1 MVYKRL
7 LFVLL
12 SILCLQG
19 MSWASYSELEN
30 RSPKM
35 NSDFVGGVFAEFEFG
50 DSRLFSIRPE
60 VDWLVRGTKINDSD
74 LDYLILEIMRVY
86 VLMYMQRRLLD
97 LYVVE
102 I

>member
-1 MVYKRL
+1 
-7 LFVLL
+7 
-12 SILCLQG
+12 

-35 NSDFVGGVFAEFEFG
+35 NSGFVGGVFAEFEFG

-74 LDYLILEIMRVY
+74 LDYRHTSVCVCCTDCRVCTW
-86 VLMYMQRRLLD
+86 R
-97 LYVVE
+97 
-102 I
+102 